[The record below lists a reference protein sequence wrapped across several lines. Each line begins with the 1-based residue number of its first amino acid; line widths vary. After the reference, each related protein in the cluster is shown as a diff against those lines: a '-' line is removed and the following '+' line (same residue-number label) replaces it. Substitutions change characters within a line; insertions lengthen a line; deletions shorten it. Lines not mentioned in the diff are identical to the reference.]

1 MALECENDTKINFE
15 PSSFRNMNARTANGG
30 GSTSGQ
36 ADFFLIGNTKKTYA
50 NQLRRQNVI
59 RNKALQNIV
68 DKLAF
73 LRMNICRYNH
83 DTNLINLIG
92 YVQDTDVAINT
103 PNMQGWRGVSL
114 EQQNLPYPN
123 ILKTFMKN
131 INDGTNHKGILVDL
145 TSSTLV

>member
-15 PSSFRNMNARTANGG
+15 PSSFRNMNARTANEG
-30 GSTSGQ
+30 GSTS
-36 ADFFLIGNTKKTYA
+36 
-50 NQLRRQNVI
+50 
-59 RNKALQNIV
+59 
-68 DKLAF
+68 F
-73 LRMNICRYNH
+73 LRMNICR

-114 EQQNLPYPN
+114 EQQNLPYSN

-145 TSSTLV
+145 ASSTLV